1 MYSFLTLI
9 LQLSHSSTSYLLF
22 AAIVPGSTGCC
33 VYLSC
38 PRIDSAYPPFGLK
51 LEDWQGPG
59 LPQELSTDETWR
71 LCQLL
76 AGGSI
81 GLGA

>member
-1 MYSFLTLI
+1 M
-9 LQLSHSSTSYLLF
+9 SYLLF
-22 AAIVPGSTGCC
+22 AAIVPGPTGRR

-38 PRIDSAYPPFGLK
+38 PRIDSAHPTLGLK

-59 LPQELSTDETWR
+59 IPQELSTGETWR

-81 GLGA
+81 GPGA